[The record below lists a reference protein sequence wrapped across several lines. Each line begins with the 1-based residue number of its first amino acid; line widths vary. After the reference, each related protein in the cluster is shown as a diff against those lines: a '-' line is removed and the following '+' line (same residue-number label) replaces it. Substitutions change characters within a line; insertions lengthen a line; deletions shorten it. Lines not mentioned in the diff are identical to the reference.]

1 MVEKGIKG
9 EIFLSVQRYAIPN
22 NKCMRKYNQVK
33 DSSHLEYLILKN
45 ALYGWKMSQK

>member
-22 NKCMRKYNQVK
+22 NKCMRKYNQDK